1 MDRAGKPPVSRP
13 EGPHA
18 MRGALGGPRV
28 LLRRLREVMAEPVS
42 AQDRL
47 DKIVVLI
54 AANMVAEVCSV
65 YVLRVDSTLELY
77 ATEGLKREAV
87 HQTVLRADEG
97 LVGLVASEANPINLS
112 EAQAHP
118 AFSYRPETGE
128 EIYHAFLG
136 VPILRAGN
144 TLGVLVVQNRA
155 RRTYSEEEEEALQ
168 TTAMVL
174 AEMIASGELSAIAQP
189 GAEPAAR
196 RPLHLTGTSLN
207 DGIALGHVV
216 LHEPRV
222 VITNFIADDVPKELK
237 RLEAAVETMRS
248 DLDVLLERGEVADGG
263 EHRDVLE
270 AYRMFAYDRGW
281 VHRLE
286 EAVATGLTAEAAV
299 ERVQSDTRARM
310 LRATDP
316 YLRERLH
323 DLDEL
328 ANRLMHQ
335 LLGQD
340 YAPARDRLP
349 ENAVLVARSMGPAA
363 LLEYDRKRLRGLVL
377 EEGGPNSHVAIVA
390 RALGIAAVG
399 EIENATGVADPGDP
413 IVVDGTSGEV
423 HLRPTPDMEA
433 AYVARVRLRARRQ
446 QQYLALRDKPCVT
459 KDGVKVAL
467 MINAGLAVDLPHIAE
482 TGAIGIGLFRTE
494 LQFMVASTFP
504 RTAEQFSLY
513 RAVLDA
519 ADDRPVIFRTLD
531 IGGDKV
537 LPYMRN
543 VEEENPALGWRAIR
557 LGLDRPGLL
566 RSQVRAMLRA
576 AGGRDLK
583 LMFPMIATVEEF
595 DEAKSLVERELTHL
609 RRHAHKLPEQVE
621 IGTMVEVPSLL
632 YQLDELLERVDFL
645 SVGSNDLVQF
655 FYAADRGNSRVA
667 ERFDPLSA
675 PILRAL
681 RAIVQKG
688 REHDKPVTLCGELAS
703 KPLGALALVAIG
715 YRSLSLAPTA
725 VGPVKAM
732 LLELNAGKAAALMAP
747 LIDSPAGSVSIRER
761 LEAFAAEQ
769 GLQT

>member
-1 MDRAGKPPVSRP
+1 
-13 EGPHA
+13 

-28 LLRRLREVMAEPVS
+28 LLRRLREVMAEQVS
-42 AQDRL
+42 AQERL

-65 YVLRVDSTLELY
+65 YVLRVDGTLELY
-77 ATEGLKREAV
+77 ATEGLNKAAV
-87 HQTVLRADEG
+87 HQTVLRAEEG

-112 EAQAHP
+112 EAQNHP
-118 AFSYRPETGE
+118 AFSYRVETGE
-128 EIYHAFLG
+128 EIYHSFLG
-136 VPILRAGN
+136 VPVLRAGN

-155 RRTYSEEEEEALQ
+155 RRTYTEEEEEALQ

-174 AEMIASGELSAIAQP
+174 AEMIASGELSAIAKP

-196 RPLHLTGTSLN
+196 RPLHLTGTALN
-207 DGIALGHVV
+207 EGIALGHVV

-222 VITNFIADDVPKELK
+222 VITNFIADDLPKELK

-328 ANRLMHQ
+328 ANRLMHH

-349 ENAVLVARSMGPAA
+349 ENAVIVARSMGPAA

-399 EIENATGVADPGDP
+399 EIANATGVADPGDA
-413 IVVDGTSGEV
+413 IIVDGATGDMHV
-423 HLRPTPDMEA
+423 RPSPDMEA
-433 AYVARVRLRARRQ
+433 AYVERVRLRARRQ
-446 QQYLALRDKPCVT
+446 LQYLALRDKPCMT
-459 KDGVKVAL
+459 RDGQRIEL
-467 MINAGLAVDLPHIAE
+467 MINAGLAVDLPHIEE
-482 TGAIGIGLFRTE
+482 TGAAGIGLFRTE
-494 LQFMVASTFP
+494 LQFMVAATFP

-519 ADDRPVIFRTLD
+519 AGDKPVTFRTLD

-566 RSQVRAMLRA
+566 RSQVRALLRA

-583 LMFPMIATVEEF
+583 VMFPMIATVEEF

-609 RRHAHKLPEQVE
+609 RRHSHKLPEQVE
-621 IGTMVEVPSLL
+621 IGTMLEVPSLL
-632 YQLDELLERVDFL
+632 YQLDELLDRVDFL

-667 ERFDPLSA
+667 ARFDAISA
-675 PILRAL
+675 PVLRAL
-681 RAIVQKG
+681 KSIADKG
-688 REHDKPVTLCGELAS
+688 RAHAKPVTLCGELAS
-703 KPLGALALVAIG
+703 QPIGALALVAIG
-715 YRSLSLAPTA
+715 YRSFSLSPTA

-732 LLELNAGKAAALMAP
+732 LLDLNAGKAAALMQP
-747 LIDSPAGSVSIRER
+747 LIDSPTGSLPIRER
-761 LEAFAAEQ
+761 LKAFAAEQ
-769 GLQT
+769 GLQI